1 MDEKHPVTAPFG
13 DFRIHDETYQNEYH
27 PKFKLRSLFRMD
39 RGQEQQ
45 SMGWVQDYGRG
56 RVFNTTLGH
65 DDKAWKSEA
74 FQNIVRRGIY
84 WAAGRKPK

>member
-1 MDEKHPVTAPFG
+1 MTDPLNKETQLTGVLNLPLGDQAGMRLVGYYRNMDG
-13 DFRIHDETYQNEYH
+13 Y
-27 PKFKLRSLFRMD
+27 M
-39 RGQEQQ
+39 
-45 SMGWVQDYGRG
+45 
-56 RVFNTTLGH
+56 FNTTLGH